1 MKIIIITGLSGAGKT
16 KAVDCMEDLGY
27 YCIDNLPPKLMQN
40 FLSLGSDNIEKA
52 ALVMDI
58 RGGDFF
64 SDLIQGIEELKKNGC
79 NYKVIFLEA
88 SDEVLVRRFKESRRI
103 HPVTKD
109 GNLGCGIKVEREKLL
124 KIREIADYIIDTSHI
139 KEAELK
145 EELKKIVN
153 EQQDIDSLPINLVS
167 FGYKYGILLE
177 ADLVFDVRFIPNPY
191 YLASMKALTGNNKK
205 VRDYVMKWEES
216 SIFIDKVI
224 DLVNFLMPYY
234 IKEGKSQLVIAIGCT
249 GGQHRSVALAN
260 ELAEILSKEGKHV
273 IVNHRDL

>member
-64 SDLIQGIEELKKNGC
+64 SDLIQGIEDLEKDGL

-109 GNLGCGIKVEREKLL
+109 GNLGYGIKLEREKLL

-139 KEAELK
+139 QESELK

-153 EQQDIDSLPINLVS
+153 EHQDIESLPINLVS
-167 FGYKYGILLE
+167 FGFKHGILLE
-177 ADLVFDVRFIPNPY
+177 ADLVFDVRFIPNPF
-191 YLASMKALTGNNKK
+191 YLASMKKLTGNNKK

-216 SIFIDKVI
+216 TVFIDKVK
-224 DLVNFLMPYY
+224 DLVDFLMPYY
-234 IKEGKSQLVIAIGCT
+234 IKEGKSQLVIGIGCT
-249 GGQHRSVALAN
+249 GGHHRSVALAN
-260 ELAEILSKEGKHV
+260 ELAEILMKEGKHI